1 MNIEIANKLVELRKN
16 HELSQE
22 ELAEKLGISRQ
33 AISKW
38 ERAESSPD
46 TDNLIAL
53 AKLYDISLDE
63 LLLNKEKKVDNTPID
78 NIEGEV
84 IDSEKEILEQN
95 NESKFNVKFMIG
107 IQSIVPLFIIV
118 AYLVI
123 GFLWGLWHPGWIIFL
138 YIPIIESLLECIK
151 YKTISKFEYPVFV
164 ASIYLLFSDIYG
176 LYGKLWVIFLTI
188 PIIKNILCDSVS
200 YFNICSILRNI
211 SSVFCEFM

>member
-84 IDSEKEILEQN
+84 IDLEKEILDQN

-176 LYGKLWVIFLTI
+176 LYGKLWVIFLTV
-188 PIIKNILCDSVS
+188 PIFEWFVGALK
-200 YFNICSILRNI
+200 RK
-211 SSVFCEFM
+211 